1 MGAEANK
8 KRKRT
13 IEEEAE
19 ALAAQ
24 KAEAIALQNELDK
37 QFARDIEAAVA
48 RRERARQEK
57 GKGKAQKTP
66 TPTVRSK
73 RLIKKT
79 MQ

>member
-24 KAEAIALQNELDK
+24 KAEAITLQDKIDK
-37 QFARDIEAAVA
+37 QF
-48 RRERARQEK
+48 
-57 GKGKAQKTP
+57 T
-66 TPTVRSK
+66 
-73 RLIKKT
+73 
-79 MQ
+79 